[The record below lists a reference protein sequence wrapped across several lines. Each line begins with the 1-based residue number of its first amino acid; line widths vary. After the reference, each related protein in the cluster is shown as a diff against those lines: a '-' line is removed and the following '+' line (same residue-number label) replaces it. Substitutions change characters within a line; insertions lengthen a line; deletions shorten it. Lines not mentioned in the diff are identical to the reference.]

1 MRTLLVGLL
10 FVCSLFAQDARQNI
24 LNKVLINDTQV
35 TIDVT
40 KKFITDLDDK
50 SDDVLKKDFQELIYN
65 WKKVEAVYV
74 AGDLDSDYLDSPRYI
89 DVYHNLKE
97 NLHEQ
102 MQRVR
107 ESDDDL
113 AVSMFKNSF
122 KTINALEYI
131 LYSNEK
137 ISAKDKAISKMILQN
152 IQSHLEDILEV
163 YTTKNKQFLEDETFT
178 NAAVM
183 NALVGSAYKLKE
195 WRVADVLGETLKY
208 KDNPNNNRAEYYLS
222 KNSVLALKAILK
234 THQEILDAPDYFD
247 FGDLYIK
254 DLTHDEVQITRQI
267 IKDALVALDNI
278 PNDDL
283 TSKEAKE
290 FYVVANNLYNN
301 YFMSLIQ
308 GLTITSKILDADGD

>member
-1 MRTLLVGLL
+1 MRTLFVGLL
-10 FVCSLFAQDARQNI
+10 FVCSLFAQDAKQNI

-50 SDDVLKKDFQELIYN
+50 SEEVLKKDFQELIYN

-107 ESDDDL
+107 ESNDSL

-137 ISAKDKAISKMILQN
+137 ITTKDRAISKMILQN

-163 YTTKNKQFLEDETFT
+163 YTTKNRQFLEDETFT

-195 WRVADVLGETLKY
+195 WRVADVLGATLKY

-234 THQEILDAPDYFD
+234 THQAILDAPEYFD

-267 IKDALVALDNI
+267 IKDALDALEKI

-290 FYVVANNLYNN
+290 FYVIANNLYNN

-308 GLTITSKILDADGD
+308 ELKITSKILDADGD